1 MDTIHAQVQMLG
13 GFRMTI
19 NGASITDQANQSKK
33 PWSILEYLITFR
45 NREVS
50 SNELIDLIWA
60 DSQSSNPSGALK
72 TLIFRTRKLL
82 EPFHLPTH
90 NLIIQK
96 RGAYAWNPQV
106 ELTVDTDQFEDLFK
120 KSNNPNISEPEQLE
134 LLLAALELYRGDFL
148 PKSNWETWVI
158 PISTFYHSQFIQAAH
173 RAIELL
179 AAREDWTHII
189 KLCRKAIKIEPYDD
203 DFHYYLI
210 FSLYN
215 KGEQMQALEHYQRT
229 TDMFYNEFAI
239 TPSERLKDLY
249 KLIRDKKHGITTDLS
264 IIQESMQEEN
274 QSQGAFFCEYSVFRD
289 LYQLEKRSIER
300 TGDSIFLCL
309 LTICEEDGELPK
321 SFIMNRAMTH
331 LATAIASSLRQG
343 DAYTR
348 YSVSQYMIMLPTAS
362 YENGEMVLQRIIRN
376 FRKLYIRKELVVN
389 YSLQAISPDFVRR

>member
-1 MDTIHAQVQMLG
+1 MNTIYMQVQMLG

-19 NGASITDQANQSKK
+19 NDISITDQANQSKK

-45 NREVS
+45 GREVS
-50 SNELIDLIWA
+50 SNELIDLIWS
-60 DSQSSNPSGALK
+60 DNQSNNPSGALK

-96 RGAYAWNPQV
+96 NGTYAWNPAIS
-106 ELTVDTDQFEDLFK
+106 LTVDTDQFEDLLK
-120 KSNNPNISEPEQLE
+120 KSINPDISEEEQLE
-134 LLLAALELYRGDFL
+134 FLLDALELYQGDFL
-148 PKSNWETWVI
+148 PKSILEIWAV
-158 PISTFYHSQFIQAAH
+158 PIRTFYHSQFIQAAH
-173 RAIELL
+173 RSIELL
-179 AAREDWTHII
+179 AARENWSQII
-189 KLCRKAIKIEPYDD
+189 NLCRKAIEIEPYND

-215 KGEQMQALEHYQRT
+215 IGEQTQALEHYQRT
-229 TDMFYNEFAI
+229 TDMFYSEFSI

-274 QSQGAFFCEYSVFRD
+274 QSSGAFFCEYAVFRD

-309 LTICEEDGELPK
+309 LTICEENGELPK
-321 SFIMNRAMTH
+321 SFIINRAMTH

-376 FRKLYIRKELVVN
+376 FRKLYMRKELAVK

>member
-1 MDTIHAQVQMLG
+1 
-13 GFRMTI
+13 
-19 NGASITDQANQSKK
+19 
-33 PWSILEYLITFR
+33 
-45 NREVS
+45 
-50 SNELIDLIWA
+50 
-60 DSQSSNPSGALK
+60 
-72 TLIFRTRKLL
+72 
-82 EPFHLPTH
+82 
-90 NLIIQK
+90 
-96 RGAYAWNPQV
+96 
-106 ELTVDTDQFEDLFK
+106 
-120 KSNNPNISEPEQLE
+120 
-134 LLLAALELYRGDFL
+134 
-148 PKSNWETWVI
+148 
-158 PISTFYHSQFIQAAH
+158 
-173 RAIELL
+173 
-179 AAREDWTHII
+179 
-189 KLCRKAIKIEPYDD
+189 
-203 DFHYYLI
+203 
-210 FSLYN
+210 
-215 KGEQMQALEHYQRT
+215 MQALEHYQRT

-239 TPSERLKDLY
+239 TPSERLKALY

-264 IIQESMQEEN
+264 IIPESMQEEN

-362 YENGEMVLQRIIRN
+362 YENGEMVLLRIIRN

>member
-19 NGASITDQANQSKK
+19 NGISITDQENQSKK

-60 DSQSSNPSGALK
+60 DSQSTNPSGALK

-82 EPFHLPTH
+82 EPFHLPTQ
-90 NLIIQK
+90 NLVIQK
-96 RGAYAWNPQV
+96 RGTYAWNPQV
-106 ELTVDTDQFEDLFK
+106 ELTVDTDQFEDLLE
-120 KSNNPNISEPEQLE
+120 KSNNPDISEEKQLE
-134 LLLAALELYRGDFL
+134 LLLSALELYQGDFL
-148 PKSNWETWVI
+148 PKSNREAWAI

-179 AAREDWTHII
+179 SAREDWTQII
-189 KLCRKAIKIEPYDD
+189 KLCRKAIEVEPYGD

-215 KGEQMQALEHYQRT
+215 TGEQMQALEHYQHT
-229 TDMFYNEFAI
+229 TDMFYSEFSI

-264 IIQESMQEEN
+264 VIQESMQEEN

-309 LTICEEDGELPK
+309 LTVCEEDCELPK
-321 SFIMNRAMTH
+321 SFILNRAMTH
-331 LATAIASSLRQG
+331 LATAIASSLRLG

-362 YENGEMVLQRIIRN
+362 YENGEMVLERIIRN
-376 FRKLYIRKELVVN
+376 FRKLYIRKELMVK
-389 YSLQAISPDFVRR
+389 YSLQAISPDF